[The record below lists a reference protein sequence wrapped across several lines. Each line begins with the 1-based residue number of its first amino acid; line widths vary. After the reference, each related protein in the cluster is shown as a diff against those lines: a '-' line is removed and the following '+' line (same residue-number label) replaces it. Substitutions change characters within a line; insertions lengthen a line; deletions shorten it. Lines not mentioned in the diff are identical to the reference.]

1 MNSVKVFQKSFC
13 LSGFFYQGLQTESEV
28 SEASRG
34 DAAAAGRGVAAPL
47 AYTGITGPP
56 GVNAPLGIKK
66 ANCPSVAGTSW
77 KPPYTLEASDGD
89 APDGGALLHAGTETG
104 TGTCVAPG
112 ICTTG
117 CPKVGGGGAGPAC
130 ACAV

>member
-1 MNSVKVFQKSFC
+1 MCFFVF
-13 LSGFFYQGLQTESEV
+13 YHGLQTESEV
-28 SEASRG
+28 SDASRG
-34 DAAAAGRGVAAPL
+34 DAAAAWRGVAAPL

-77 KPPYTLEASDGD
+77 NPPYTLAASDGD
-89 APDGGALLHAGTETG
+89 APDGGALLHAGTD

-117 CPKVGGGGAGPAC
+117 WPKVGGGAGPAC